1 MLGTWQS
8 VALVDLNQGNPRRS
22 PRLSFLPGQRRP
34 VGWCPVQ
41 THEIRKR
48 FLDHFVNAGHTEVPS
63 ASVILDDPNL
73 LFVNAGMVQFVPF
86 FLGQRTA
93 PYTTATSIQK
103 CIRTP
108 DIDEVGITTRHNTFF
123 QMAGNF
129 SFGDYFKRG
138 AIELAWTL
146 LTNPVSEG
154 GYGFDP
160 ERLWATVF
168 YDDDEAV
175 ALWQEVAGLP
185 PERIQRR
192 GMADNYWS
200 MGIPGPCG
208 PCSEIYYD
216 RGPEYGVEGGPE
228 ADENRYIEIWNLVFM
243 QNERGEGT
251 SKDDFEILG
260 PLPRQN
266 IDTGM
271 GVERIACL
279 LQGVDNVYETDL
291 LRPVIDTVEQ
301 YAPRGYGQGNGT
313 DDIRYRVIADHT
325 RTAAIIIADGV
336 TPSNEGRG
344 YVLRRLLRRII
355 RSAKLLGIEA
365 PIVGELMAT
374 VRDAMGPSYP
384 ELVTDFDRIS
394 RIAVAEETA
403 FNRTLA
409 SGSKLFED
417 AATAT
422 RSSGKTQLAGSDAF
436 ALHDTYGFPIELT
449 LEMAAEAGLSVDEL
463 GFRELMAEQRR
474 RAKADAAARKHAHAD
489 LSAFRELVDA
499 GPTEFT
505 GFDELSSEA
514 RILGIFVDGKRVP
527 VVAHHAPGDTELRVE
542 IVLDRTPLYA
552 ESGGQ
557 IADAGWITGTG
568 GSQSAKAAVTD
579 VQKIA
584 KSLWVHRVNVESGE
598 FVEGD
603 TIVAAV
609 DPHWR
614 RGATQGHSGTHM
626 VHAALRQVLGP
637 NAVQAGSLNRPGYL
651 RFDFNSQSALTEEQ
665 RNQVEEVSNEAVQA
679 DYPVNTFLTGLE
691 KAKAMGAMA
700 MFGEQYPDE
709 VRVVEIGGPFSLELC
724 GGTHVNNSAQ
734 IGPITILGESS
745 VGSGVR
751 RVEAYVG
758 LDSFRHLSKERAL
771 MAGLASSLKVPSD
784 EVPARVAILVEKLK
798 TAEKELERVR
808 LNAARSGAADAAG
821 TAEQIGTVRLV
832 AQRMA
837 SGMSAGDLRS
847 LVGDIKSRLG
857 SDPGVVVLIAEAD
870 SENGP
875 TVPFVVAANQAAQD
889 AGVRANEL
897 VQCVST
903 AVGGRGGGKPDLAQG
918 SGKDAAGIEAALAA
932 VRAEL
937 ARG

>member
-1 MLGTWQS
+1 M
-8 VALVDLNQGNPRRS
+8 
-22 PRLSFLPGQRRP
+22 
-34 VGWCPVQ
+34 Q

-48 FLDHFVNAGHTEVPS
+48 FLDHFVSAGHTEVPS

-73 LFVNAGMVQFVPF
+73 LFVNAGMVQFVPY

-93 PYTTATSIQK
+93 PYATATSVQK

-108 DIDEVGITTRHNTFF
+108 DIDEVGVTTRHNTFF

-129 SFGDYFKRG
+129 SFGDYFKRD
-138 AIELAWTL
+138 AIRLAWSL
-146 LTNPVSEG
+146 LTKSVDDG

-175 ALWQEVAGLP
+175 GLWQEIAGLP
-185 PERIQRR
+185 SERIQRR

-208 PCSEIYYD
+208 PCSEIYFD

-228 ADENRYIEIWNLVFM
+228 ANEDRYIEIWNLVFM
-243 QNERGEGT
+243 QNERGQGT
-251 SKDDFEILG
+251 SKEDFEILG

-291 LRPVIDTVEQ
+291 VRPVIDTVAR
-301 YAPRGYGQGNGT
+301 YAPRGYGAGNHA
-313 DDIRYRVIADHT
+313 DDVRYRIIADHT
-325 RTAAIIIADGV
+325 RTAAIIIGDGV
-336 TPSNEGRG
+336 TPGNEGRG

-355 RSAKLLGIEA
+355 RAAKLLGVEQPVMA
-365 PIVGELMAT
+365 DLMET

-384 ELVTDFDRIS
+384 ELVTDFDRIN

-403 FNRTLA
+403 FNRTLT
-409 SGSKLFED
+409 SGSRLFED
-417 AATAT
+417 AAAAT
-422 RSSGKTQLAGSDAF
+422 KAAGKTVLGGSEAF

-449 LEMAAEAGLSVDEL
+449 LEMAAETGLSVDEL

-505 GFDELSSEA
+505 GFDELTSQA
-514 RILGIFVDGKRVP
+514 RILGIFVDGRRVP
-527 VVAHHAPGDTELRVE
+527 VVAHNPRVHSEAPPPERVE

-557 IADAGWITGTG
+557 IADAGSITGTG
-568 GSQSAKAAVTD
+568 GSATAKAAVTD

-584 KSLWVHRVNVESGE
+584 KTLWVHRVNVESGE

-603 TIVAAV
+603 VVEAAV
-609 DPHWR
+609 DPDWR
-614 RGATQGHSGTHM
+614 HGSTQGHSGTHM
-626 VHAALRQVLGP
+626 VHGALRQVLGP

-651 RFDFNSQSALTEEQ
+651 RFDFNWQGPLSEQQRMDIEEIA
-665 RNQVEEVSNEAVQA
+665 NEAVQA
-679 DYPVNTFLTGLE
+679 DHEVHTFTTELD

-700 MFGEQYPDE
+700 LFGEQYPDK

-724 GGTHVNNSAQ
+724 GGTHVRNSAQ
-734 IGPITILGESS
+734 IGPVTLLGESS

-784 EVPARVAILVEKLK
+784 EVPARVANLVERLK
-798 TAEKELERVR
+798 VAEKEVERMR
-808 LNAARSGAADAAG
+808 LASAKAAGANAAAG
-821 TAEQIGTVRLV
+821 AEQVGKVRLV

-837 SGMSAGDLRS
+837 AGMSAGDLRS
-847 LVGDIKSRLG
+847 LAGDIRGKLG
-857 SDPGVVVLIAEAD
+857 VEPGVVVLIAEAD
-870 SENGP
+870 GS
-875 TVPFVVAANQAAQD
+875 VPFVVAVNPAAQD
-889 AGVRANEL
+889 VGVRADDL
-897 VQCVST
+897 VRQIAT
-903 AVGGRGGGKPDLAQG
+903 AVGGRGGGKADLAQG
-918 SGKDAAGIEAALAA
+918 SGSEPGGIDAALTS
-932 VRAEL
+932 VRAEM
-937 ARG
+937 ARS

>member
-1 MLGTWQS
+1 
-8 VALVDLNQGNPRRS
+8 VH
-22 PRLSFLPGQRRP
+22 
-34 VGWCPVQ
+34 

-48 FLDHFVNAGHTEVPS
+48 FLDHFVDAGHTEVAS

-73 LFVNAGMVQFVPF
+73 LFVNAGMVQFVPY
-86 FLGQRTA
+86 FLGQRTP
-93 PYTTATSIQK
+93 PYPTATSIQK

-129 SFGDYFKRG
+129 SFGDYFKRR

-146 LTNPVSEG
+146 LTRPVAEG
-154 GYGFDP
+154 GYGLDP

-168 YDDDEAV
+168 YDDDEAA

-216 RGPEYGVEGGPE
+216 RGSDYGIGGGPAANE
-228 ADENRYIEIWNLVFM
+228 DRYIEIWNLVFM

-251 SKDDFEILG
+251 GKDGFEILG

-271 GVERIACL
+271 GVERVACL

-291 LRPVIDTVEQ
+291 LRPVIDTVAR
-301 YAPRGYGQGNGT
+301 YAPRGYGQGDGP
-313 DDIRYRVIADHT
+313 DDIRYRVIADHS
-325 RTAAIIIADGV
+325 RTAAIIIGDGV
-336 TPSNEGRG
+336 TPANEGRG

-355 RSAKLLGIEA
+355 RAARLLGIER
-365 PIVGELMAT
+365 PVVGELMAT
-374 VRDAMGPSYP
+374 VRDAMGPSFP
-384 ELVTDFDRIS
+384 ELVEDFDRIS

-409 SGSKLFED
+409 SGSKLFEE
-417 AATAT
+417 AAAAT
-422 RSSGKTQLAGSDAF
+422 RSAGGAVLPGEQAF

-449 LEMAAEAGLSVDEL
+449 LEMAAEAGLDVDEL

-489 LSAFRELVDA
+489 LTAFREFVDTA
-499 GPTEFT
+499 PTEFT
-505 GFDELSSEA
+505 GFAELRSEA
-514 RILGIFVDGKRVP
+514 RILGIFVNGKRVP
-527 VVAHHAPGDTELRVE
+527 VAAHRPRVHSETPAPERVE

-557 IADAGWITGTG
+557 IADVGEIGGTG
-568 GSQSAKAAVTD
+568 AGATARAAVTD

-584 KSLWVHRVNVESGE
+584 RTLWVHRVNVESGE

-603 TIVAAV
+603 TVVVSV
-609 DPHWR
+609 DPKWR
-614 RGATQGHSGTHM
+614 HGATQGHSGTHL
-626 VHAALRQVLGP
+626 VHAALREVLGP

-651 RFDFNSQSALTEEQ
+651 RFDFTWQGALTEDQ
-665 RNQVEEVSNEAVQA
+665 RSRIEEIANEAVEA
-679 DYPVNTFLTGLE
+679 DHPVNTFTTGLE
-691 KAKAMGAMA
+691 QARSMGAMA
-700 MFGEQYPDE
+700 LFGEHYPDE

-724 GGTHVNNSAQ
+724 GGTHVRNSAQ
-734 IGPITILGESS
+734 VGPVTILGESS

-758 LDSFRHLSKERAL
+758 LDAFRHLARERTL
-771 MAGLASSLKVPSD
+771 MAGLAASLKVPSE
-784 EVPARVAILVEKLK
+784 EVPARVATLVERLK
-798 TAEKELERVR
+798 VAEKDLERAR
-808 LNAARSGAADAAG
+808 LAGARVAAADAAQS
-821 TAEQIGTVRLV
+821 AEQVGRVRLV
-832 AQRMA
+832 AQRLPA
-837 SGMSAGDLRS
+837 GMTAADLRS
-847 LVGDIKSRLG
+847 LVADIRG
-857 SDPGVVVLIAEAD
+857 RMGPAPAVVVLIGEGAPGKDNAAAA
-870 SENGP
+870 G
-875 TVPFVVAANQAAQD
+875 VPFVVAANPAAVD
-889 AGVRANEL
+889 AGVSASTL
-897 VQCVST
+897 VAPVAS
-903 AVGGRGGGKPDLAQG
+903 ALGGRGGGKADLAQG
-918 SGKDAAGIEAALAA
+918 SGSDPGGIAAALAA
-932 VRAEL
+932 VRSEL
-937 ARG
+937 ARS

>member
-1 MLGTWQS
+1 M
-8 VALVDLNQGNPRRS
+8 
-22 PRLSFLPGQRRP
+22 
-34 VGWCPVQ
+34 Q

-48 FLDHFVNAGHTEVPS
+48 FTDHFVNAGHTEVPS

-86 FLGQRTA
+86 FLGQRTP
-93 PYTTATSIQK
+93 PYDTATSIQK

-129 SFGDYFKRG
+129 SFGDYFKRR

-146 LTNPVSEG
+146 LTNPVDEG

-168 YDDDEAV
+168 YDDDEAIG
-175 ALWQEVAGLP
+175 LWQDVAGLP
-185 PERIQRR
+185 AERIQRR

-216 RGPEYGVEGGPE
+216 RGPEYGIEGGPE
-228 ADENRYIEIWNLVFM
+228 ANEDRYIEIWNLVFM

-251 SKDDFEILG
+251 SKEDFEILG

-291 LRPVIDTVEQ
+291 LRPVIDTAAAR
-301 YAPRGYGQGNGT
+301 APRGYGRGSSA
-313 DDIRYRVIADHT
+313 DDVRYRVIADHS
-325 RTAAIIIADGV
+325 RTAAIIIGDGV

-355 RSAKLLGIEA
+355 RAARLLGIEG
-365 PIVGELMAT
+365 PIIGKLMTT

-384 ELVTDFDRIS
+384 ELVTDFDRIN
-394 RIAVAEETA
+394 RIAIAEETA
-403 FNRTLA
+403 FTRTLS

-417 AATAT
+417 AAAAT
-422 RSSGKTQLAGSDAF
+422 RAAGRSELGGSDAF

-449 LEMAAEAGLSVDEL
+449 LEMAAEAGLTVDEL

-505 GFDELSSEA
+505 GFDELTTEA

-527 VVAHHAPGDTELRVE
+527 VVAHRPRVHSETVPPERVE

-557 IADAGWITGTG
+557 IADIGSITGTG
-568 GSQSAKAAVTD
+568 GGETARAAVTD

-584 KSLWVHRVNVESGE
+584 KTLFVHRVNVESGE

-603 TIVAAV
+603 TIVSAV
-609 DPHWR
+609 DQDWR

-651 RFDFNSQSALTEEQ
+651 RFDFNAQNALNPDQ
-665 RNQVEEVSNEAVQA
+665 FAQIQEVANEAVQA
-679 DYPVNTFLTGLE
+679 DFAVNTFLAPLE

-724 GGTHVNNSAQ
+724 GGTHVRNSAQ

-758 LDSFRHLSKERAL
+758 LDSFRHLAKERAL

-784 EVPARVAILVEKLK
+784 EVPARVAALVEKLK
-798 TAEKELERVR
+798 AAEKELEKVR
-808 LNAARSGAADAAG
+808 LATARAGAADAAG
-821 TAEQIGTVRLV
+821 TAEQVGRVRLV
-832 AQRMA
+832 AQRMPA
-837 SGMSAGDLRS
+837 GMSAGDLRS

-857 SDPGVVVLIAEAD
+857 AAAGVVALIAESD
-870 SENGP
+870 ES
-875 TVPFVVAANQAAQD
+875 VPFVVAANQAAQD
-889 AGVRANEL
+889 AGVRAND
-897 VQCVST
+897 VVT
-903 AVGGRGGGKPDLAQG
+903 AIAAAVDGRGGGKADLAQG
-918 SGKDAAGIEAALAA
+918 SGKNPAGIDAALAA
-932 VRAEL
+932 VRSEL

>member
-1 MLGTWQS
+1 M
-8 VALVDLNQGNPRRS
+8 
-22 PRLSFLPGQRRP
+22 
-34 VGWCPVQ
+34 Q

-48 FLDHFVNAGHTEVPS
+48 FLDHFVTAGHTEVPS

-73 LFVNAGMVQFVPF
+73 LFVNAGMVQFVPY
-86 FLGQRTA
+86 FLGQRTP
-93 PYTTATSIQK
+93 PYDTATSIQK

-129 SFGDYFKRG
+129 SFGDYFKRR
-138 AIELAWTL
+138 AIELAWEL
-146 LTNPVSEG
+146 LTKPVADG
-154 GYGFDP
+154 GYGMDP

-168 YDDDEAV
+168 YDDDEAER
-175 ALWQEVAGLP
+175 LWQEVAGLP

-216 RGPEYGVEGGPE
+216 RGPEYGIEGGPE
-228 ADENRYIEIWNLVFM
+228 ANEDRYIEIWNLVFM

-251 SKDDFEILG
+251 SKEDFEILG
-260 PLPRQN
+260 PLPRKN

-291 LRPVIDTVEQ
+291 LRPVIDKAAQ
-301 YAPRGYGQGNGT
+301 YAPRGYGAGNN
-313 DDIRYRVIADHT
+313 DDDVRYRVIADHS
-325 RTAAIIIADGV
+325 RTAAVIIADGV

-355 RSAKLLGIEA
+355 RSAKLLGIER
-365 PIVGELMAT
+365 PIVGELMTT

-384 ELVTDFDRIS
+384 EMVTDFDRIS

-417 AATAT
+417 AAAAT
-422 RSSGKTQLAGSDAF
+422 RASGSTELGGAEAF
-436 ALHDTYGFPIELT
+436 TLHDTYGFPIELT

-505 GFDELSSEA
+505 GFEELSSQA

-527 VVAHHAPGDTELRVE
+527 VVAHHPRVHSETVPPERVE

-557 IADAGWITGTG
+557 IADIGWLNGTG
-568 GSQSAKAAVTD
+568 ASESARAAVTD

-584 KSLWVHRVNVESGE
+584 KTLWVHRVNVESGE

-609 DPHWR
+609 DPQWR
-614 RGATQGHSGTHM
+614 HGATQGHSGTHM
-626 VHAALRQVLGP
+626 VHAALREVLGP

-651 RFDFNSQSALTEEQ
+651 RFDFNWQGALTDDQRGRIEEIA
-665 RNQVEEVSNEAVQA
+665 NQAVQA
-679 DYPVNTFLTGLE
+679 DYPVNTFLTGLD

-700 MFGEQYPDE
+700 LFGEQYPE
-709 VRVVEIGGPFSLELC
+709 QVRVVEIGGPFSLELC
-724 GGTHVNNSAQ
+724 GGTHVRNSAQ
-734 IGPITILGESS
+734 IGPVTLLGESS

-771 MAGLASSLKVPSD
+771 MAGLASSLKVPSE
-784 EVPARVAILVEKLK
+784 EVPARVATLVERLK
-798 TAEKELERVR
+798 SAEKELERMR
-808 LNAARSGAADAAG
+808 LASARAAAGNAAA
-821 TAEQIGTVRLV
+821 TAEQIGKVRLV

-837 SGMSAGDLRS
+837 AGMTAADLRS
-847 LVGDIKSRLG
+847 LVGDIRSRFG
-857 SDPGVVVLIAEAD
+857 AEPGVVVLAAE
-870 SENGP
+870 GP
-875 TVPFVVAANQAAQD
+875 EGTVPFVVAANQAAQD
-889 AGVRANEL
+889 AGVRASDL
-897 VQCVST
+897 VGVVG
-903 AVGGRGGGKPDLAQG
+903 AAIGGRGGGKADLAQG
-918 SGKDAAGIEAALAA
+918 SGKDSSGIEAALGA
-932 VRAEL
+932 VRAAL
-937 ARG
+937 AGN

>member
-1 MLGTWQS
+1 M
-8 VALVDLNQGNPRRS
+8 
-22 PRLSFLPGQRRP
+22 
-34 VGWCPVQ
+34 Q

-48 FLDHFVNAGHTEVPS
+48 FTDHFVKAGHTEVPS

-73 LFVNAGMVQFVPF
+73 LFVNAGMVQFVPY
-86 FLGQRTA
+86 FLGQRTP

-108 DIDEVGITTRHNTFF
+108 DIDEVGVTTRHNTFF

-129 SFGDYFKRG
+129 SFGDYFKRR

-160 ERLWATVF
+160 QRLWATVF

-175 ALWQEVAGLP
+175 QLWQEVAGLP

-216 RGPEYGVEGGPE
+216 RGPEYGVAGGPE
-228 ADENRYIEIWNLVFM
+228 ANEDRYIEIWNLVFM

-251 SKDDFEILG
+251 SKEDFEILG
-260 PLPRQN
+260 PLPRRN

-271 GVERIACL
+271 GIERIACL

-291 LRPVIDTVEQ
+291 LRPVIDAAARHTS
-301 YAPRGYGQGNGT
+301 RGYGRGSAT
-313 DDIRYRVIADHT
+313 DDVRYRVIADHS
-325 RTAAIIIADGV
+325 RTAAVIIADGV

-355 RSAKLLGIEA
+355 RAAKLLGIER
-365 PIVGELMAT
+365 PIVGELMET

-384 ELVTDFDRIS
+384 ELVTDFDRIN

-417 AATAT
+417 AAAAT
-422 RSSGKTQLAGSDAF
+422 RSAGRTELPGAQAF

-489 LSAFRELVDA
+489 LTAFRELVDA

-505 GFDELSSEA
+505 GFDELSSQA

-527 VVAHHAPGDTELRVE
+527 VAAHHPRVHSETVPPERVE

-557 IADAGWITGTG
+557 IADAGHITGTG
-568 GSQSAKAAVTD
+568 AGESARAAVTD

-584 KSLWVHRVNVESGE
+584 KTLWVHRVNVESGE

-603 TIVAAV
+603 TVLAAV
-609 DPHWR
+609 DPEWR

-651 RFDFNSQSALTEEQ
+651 RFDFNSQGPLTDEQ
-665 RNQVEEVSNEAVQA
+665 RNRVEEVANEAVQA
-679 DYPVNTFLTGLE
+679 DFPVNTFLTGLD

-724 GGTHVNNSAQ
+724 GGTHVHNSAQ
-734 IGPITILGESS
+734 IGPITILGEAS

-758 LDSFRHLSKERAL
+758 LDSFRHLAKERAL

-784 EVPARVAILVEKLK
+784 EVPARVATLVERLRS
-798 TAEKELERVR
+798 AEKELERVR
-808 LNAARSGAADAAG
+808 LSAARPAAG
-821 TAEQIGTVRLV
+821 R
-832 AQRMA
+832 
-837 SGMSAGDLRS
+837 
-847 LVGDIKSRLG
+847 
-857 SDPGVVVLIAEAD
+857 P
-870 SENGP
+870 
-875 TVPFVVAANQAAQD
+875 
-889 AGVRANEL
+889 
-897 VQCVST
+897 
-903 AVGGRGGGKPDLAQG
+903 
-918 SGKDAAGIEAALAA
+918 
-932 VRAEL
+932 
-937 ARG
+937 

>member
-1 MLGTWQS
+1 M
-8 VALVDLNQGNPRRS
+8 
-22 PRLSFLPGQRRP
+22 
-34 VGWCPVQ
+34 Q

-48 FLDHFVNAGHTEVPS
+48 FLDHFVKAGHTEVPS

-73 LFVNAGMVQFVPF
+73 LFVNAGMVQFVPY
-86 FLGQRTA
+86 FLGART
-93 PYTTATSIQK
+93 PPWDRATSVQK

-129 SFGDYFKRG
+129 SFGDYFKKG

-160 ERLWATVF
+160 ERLWATV
-168 YDDDEAV
+168 YLDDDEAIQ
-175 ALWQEVAGLP
+175 LWQEVAGLP
-185 PERIQRR
+185 LERIQRR

-216 RGPEYGVEGGPE
+216 RGPEYGIEGGPE
-228 ADENRYIEIWNLVFM
+228 ANEDRYIEIWNLVFM

-260 PLPRQN
+260 PLPRKN

-291 LRPVIDTVEQ
+291 VRPVIDLVAGI
-301 YAPRGYGQGNGT
+301 APRGYGAGSHE
-313 DDIRYRVIADHT
+313 DDVRYRIIGDHS
-325 RTAAIIIADGV
+325 RTAAIIIGDGV
-336 TPSNEGRG
+336 SPGNEGRG

-355 RSAKLLGIEA
+355 RAAKLLGVEE
-365 PIVGELMAT
+365 PIMSRLMTT
-374 VRDAMGPSYP
+374 VRDEMGPSYP
-384 ELVTDFDRIS
+384 ELVTDFERIN

-409 SGSKLFED
+409 AGSRLFDD
-417 AATAT
+417 AAAAT
-422 RSSGKTQLAGSDAF
+422 KKSGTTVLSGTDAF
-436 ALHDTYGFPIELT
+436 TLHDTYGFPIDLT
-449 LEMAAEAGLSVDEL
+449 LEMAAEAGLSVDEQ
-463 GFRELMAEQRR
+463 GFRSLMAEQRQ
-474 RAKADAAARKHAHAD
+474 RAKADAAARKQAHTD
-489 LSAFRELVDA
+489 LSAYRELVDT

-505 GFDELSSEA
+505 GFDELSTEA
-514 RILGIFVDGKRVP
+514 SILGIFVDGKRVP
-527 VVAHHAPGDTELRVE
+527 VVTHEDVDAERVE
-542 IVLDRTPLYA
+542 LILDRTPFYA
-552 ESGGQ
+552 EAGGQ
-557 IADAGWITGTG
+557 IADEGVITGTG
-568 GSQSAKAAVTD
+568 ASGAAKAAVTD

-584 KSLWVHRVNVESGE
+584 KTLWAHRINVESGE

-603 TIVAAV
+603 TVTAAV
-609 DPHWR
+609 DPKWR

-637 NAVQAGSLNRPGYL
+637 TAVQAGSLNRPGYL
-651 RFDFNSQSALTEEQ
+651 RFDFNWQGALTDDQ
-665 RNQVEEVSNEAVQA
+665 RSQIEEVTNEAVEA
-679 DYPVNTFLTGLE
+679 DYQVNTFVTALD

-700 MFGEQYPDE
+700 MFGENYPDQ

-724 GGTHVNNSAQ
+724 GGTHVHNSAQ
-734 IGPITILGESS
+734 IGPVTILGESS

-758 LDSFRHLSKERAL
+758 LESFRHLAKERAL

-784 EVPARVAILVEKLK
+784 EVPARVANLVERLK
-798 TAEKELERVR
+798 AAEKELDKAR
-808 LNAARSGAADAAG
+808 LANARAAAANAAAGAE
-821 TAEQIGTVRLV
+821 TIGKVRVV

-837 SGMSAGDLRS
+837 GGMSAGDLRS
-847 LVGDIKSRLG
+847 LVGDIKGKLG
-857 SDPGVVVLIAEAD
+857 SDPGVVALIAEGEDDA
-870 SENGP
+870 
-875 TVPFVVAANQAAQD
+875 VPFVVAVNPAAQD
-889 AGVRANEL
+889 LGLRANEL
-897 VQCVST
+897 VKQFGA
-903 AVGGRGGGKPDLAQG
+903 AVNGRGGGKADMAQG
-918 SGKDAAGIEAALAA
+918 SGKGAAGIDAALAA
-932 VRAEL
+932 LRAEIG
-937 ARG
+937 RG

>member
-1 MLGTWQS
+1 M
-8 VALVDLNQGNPRRS
+8 
-22 PRLSFLPGQRRP
+22 
-34 VGWCPVQ
+34 Q

-48 FLDHFVNAGHTEVPS
+48 FLDHFVTAGHTEVPS

-73 LFVNAGMVQFVPF
+73 LFVNAGMVQFVPY
-86 FLGQRTA
+86 FLGQRTP
-93 PYTTATSIQK
+93 PYDTATSIQK

-129 SFGDYFKRG
+129 SFGDYFKRR
-138 AIELAWTL
+138 AIELAWEL
-146 LTNPVSEG
+146 LTKPVADG
-154 GYGFDP
+154 GYGMDP

-168 YDDDEAV
+168 YDDDEAER
-175 ALWQEVAGLP
+175 LWQEVAGLP

-216 RGPEYGVEGGPE
+216 RGPEYGIEGGPE
-228 ADENRYIEIWNLVFM
+228 ANEDRYIEIWNLVFM

-251 SKDDFEILG
+251 SKEDFEILG
-260 PLPRQN
+260 PLPRKN

-291 LRPVIDTVEQ
+291 LRPVIDKAAQ
-301 YAPRGYGQGNGT
+301 YAPRGYGAGNN
-313 DDIRYRVIADHT
+313 DDDVRYRVIADHS
-325 RTAAIIIADGV
+325 RTAAVIIADGV

-355 RSAKLLGIEA
+355 RSAKLLGIER

-384 ELVTDFDRIS
+384 EMVTDFDRIN

-409 SGSKLFED
+409 SGSKLFEEA
-417 AATAT
+417 AATT
-422 RSSGKTQLAGSDAF
+422 RASGSAELGGAEAF
-436 ALHDTYGFPIELT
+436 TLHDTYGFPIELT

-505 GFDELSSEA
+505 GFDELSSQA

-527 VVAHHAPGDTELRVE
+527 VVAHHPRVHSETMPPERVE

-557 IADAGWITGTG
+557 IADVGWLTGTG
-568 GSQSAKAAVTD
+568 ASESARAAVAD

-584 KSLWVHRVNVESGE
+584 KTLWVHRVNVESGE

-609 DPHWR
+609 DPQWR

-626 VHAALRQVLGP
+626 VHAALREVLGP

-651 RFDFNSQSALTEEQ
+651 RFDFNWQGALTDDQRGRIEEIA
-665 RNQVEEVSNEAVQA
+665 NEAVQA
-679 DYPVNTFLTGLE
+679 DYPVNTFLTELDR
-691 KAKAMGAMA
+691 AKAMGAMA
-700 MFGEQYPDE
+700 LFGEQYPE
-709 VRVVEIGGPFSLELC
+709 QVRVVEIGGPFSLELC
-724 GGTHVNNSAQ
+724 GGTHVHNSAQ
-734 IGPITILGESS
+734 IGPVTLLGDSS

-758 LDSFRHLSKERAL
+758 LDSFRHLSRERAL
-771 MAGLASSLKVPSD
+771 MAGLASSLKVPSE
-784 EVPARVAILVEKLK
+784 EVPARVATLVERLRA
-798 TAEKELERVR
+798 AEKELERVR
-808 LNAARSGAADAAG
+808 LASARAAAGNAAA
-821 TAEQIGTVRLV
+821 TAEQVGKVRLV
-832 AQRMA
+832 AQRLA
-837 SGMSAGDLRS
+837 AGMTAADLRS
-847 LVGDIKSRLG
+847 LVGDIRSRFG
-857 SDPGVVVLIAEAD
+857 TEPGVVVLLAE
-870 SENGP
+870 GP
-875 TVPFVVAANQAAQD
+875 EGTVPFVVASNPAAQE
-889 AGVRANEL
+889 AGVRANDL
-897 VQCVST
+897 VGVVAA
-903 AVGGRGGGKPDLAQG
+903 AVGGRGGGKADLAQG
-918 SGKDAAGIEAALAA
+918 SGKDSSGIEAALGA

-937 ARG
+937 AGS

>member
-1 MLGTWQS
+1 M
-8 VALVDLNQGNPRRS
+8 
-22 PRLSFLPGQRRP
+22 
-34 VGWCPVQ
+34 Q

-86 FLGQRTA
+86 FLGQRTP
-93 PYTTATSIQK
+93 PYPTATSVQK

-146 LTNPVSEG
+146 LTKPVADG

-160 ERLWATVF
+160 ERLWATVYF
-168 YDDDEAV
+168 DDDEAIE
-175 ALWQEVAGLP
+175 LWQEIAGLP

-216 RGPEYGVEGGPE
+216 RGPDYGVDGGPE
-228 ADENRYIEIWNLVFM
+228 ANEDRYIEIWNLVFM

-251 SKDDFEILG
+251 GKSDFEILG
-260 PLPRQN
+260 PLPRKN

-291 LRPVIDTVEQ
+291 VRPVIDVVAAL
-301 YAPRGYGQGNGT
+301 APRGYGAGNHA
-313 DDIRYRVIADHT
+313 DDVRYRIIADHS
-325 RTAAIIIADGV
+325 RTAAIIIGDGV
-336 TPSNEGRG
+336 SPGNEGRG

-355 RSAKLLGIEA
+355 RAAKLLGVEA
-365 PIVGELMAT
+365 PIMATLMAT

-384 ELVTDFDRIS
+384 ELVTDFDRIN

-409 SGSKLFED
+409 AGSKLFAET
-417 AATAT
+417 AEAT
-422 RSSGKTQLAGSDAF
+422 RAAGKATLSGVDAF
-436 ALHDTYGFPIELT
+436 TLHDTYGFPIDLT
-449 LEMAAEAGLSVDEL
+449 LEMASEAGLSVDEL

-474 RAKADAAARKHAHAD
+474 RAKADAAARKNAHAD
-489 LSAFRELVDA
+489 LTAYRELVDA

-505 GFDELSSEA
+505 GFDELA
-514 RILGIFVDGKRVP
+514 TQAKILGIFVDGKRVP
-527 VVAHHAPGDTELRVE
+527 VVSHGAETRDADRVE

-557 IADAGWITGTG
+557 IADIGAICGTG
-568 GSQSAKAAVTD
+568 ASASAKAAVTD

-584 KSLWVHRVNVESGE
+584 KTLFVHRVNVESGE

-603 TIVAAV
+603 TVTAEV
-609 DPHWR
+609 DPAWR

-626 VHAALRQVLGP
+626 VHAALREVLGP

-651 RFDFNSQSALTEEQ
+651 RFDFNWTGPLTESQ
-665 RNQVEEVSNEAVQA
+665 RTEIEAVANEAVQA
-679 DYPVNTFLTGLE
+679 DHEVHTFTTELE
-691 KAKAMGAMA
+691 RAKSMGAMA
-700 MFGEQYPDE
+700 LFGEAYPDE

-724 GGTHVNNSAQ
+724 GGTHVHNSAQ
-734 IGPITILGESS
+734 IGPVTLLGESS
-745 VGSGVR
+745 VGSGIR

-758 LDSFRHLSKERAL
+758 LESFRHLARERAL
-771 MAGLASSLKVPSD
+771 MAGLASSLKVPSE
-784 EVPARVAILVEKLK
+784 EVPARVATLIERLK
-798 TAEKELERVR
+798 VAEKELQRSR
-808 LNAARSGAADAAG
+808 LATARAAAADAAAG
-821 TAEQIGTVRLV
+821 AETIGRVRVV
-832 AQRMA
+832 AQRLA
-837 SGMSAGDLRS
+837 GEFSAGDLRA
-847 LVGDIKSRLG
+847 LVGDIRGKLG
-857 SDPGVVVLIAEAD
+857 SDPAVVALIAHGAD
-870 SENGP
+870 GA
-875 TVPFVVAANQAAQD
+875 VPFVVAVNPAAVDLGLSANDLVKALGAAVD
-889 AGVRANEL
+889 
-897 VQCVST
+897 
-903 AVGGRGGGKPDLAQG
+903 GRGGGKADQAQG
-918 SGKDAAGIEAALAA
+918 SGRNPAGIDAALAA
-932 VRAEL
+932 LRAEI
-937 ARG
+937 ARS

>member
-1 MLGTWQS
+1 M
-8 VALVDLNQGNPRRS
+8 
-22 PRLSFLPGQRRP
+22 
-34 VGWCPVQ
+34 Q

-48 FLDHFVNAGHTEVPS
+48 FLDHFVDAGHTEVPS

-86 FLGQRTA
+86 FLGQRTP
-93 PYTTATSIQK
+93 PYDTAVSIQK

-129 SFGDYFKRG
+129 SFGDYFKRR
-138 AIELAWTL
+138 AIELAWSL
-146 LTNPVSEG
+146 LTKPIAEG

-175 ALWQEVAGLP
+175 QLWQEVAGLP

-216 RGPEYGVEGGPE
+216 RGPDYGVEGGPE
-228 ADENRYIEIWNLVFM
+228 ANEDRYIEIWNLVFM

-251 SKDDFEILG
+251 GKNDFEILG

-271 GVERIACL
+271 GIERIACL

-291 LRPVIDTVEQ
+291 MRPVIDKVAD
-301 YAPRGYGQGNGT
+301 YAPRGYGQGNH
-313 DDIRYRVIADHT
+313 DDDVRYRVIADHS
-325 RTAAIIIADGV
+325 RTAAIIIGDGV

-355 RSAKLLGIEA
+355 RAAKLLGIER
-365 PIVGELMAT
+365 PIVGELMET

-384 ELVTDFDRIS
+384 ELAADFDRIR

-409 SGSKLFED
+409 SGSRLFEE
-417 AATAT
+417 AAAAT
-422 RSSGKTQLAGSDAF
+422 RSAGKAVLGGSDAF
-436 ALHDTYGFPIELT
+436 TLHDTYGFPIELT
-449 LEMAAEAGLSVDEL
+449 LEMAAEAGLTVDEL

-505 GFDELSSEA
+505 GFTELSSPA

-527 VVAHHAPGDTELRVE
+527 VVGHHGRVHSESVAPERVE

-557 IADAGWITGTG
+557 IADVGWITGTG
-568 GSQSAKAAVTD
+568 TGESAKAAVTD
-579 VQKIA
+579 VQKIG
-584 KSLWVHRVNVESGE
+584 KTLWVHRVNVESGE

-603 TIVAAV
+603 TVTASV
-609 DPHWR
+609 DPGWR
-614 RGATQGHSGTHM
+614 HGATQGHSGTHM

-651 RFDFNSQSALTEEQ
+651 RFDFNWQGALTDAQRTQIEEIT
-665 RNQVEEVSNEAVQA
+665 NEAVQA
-679 DYPVNTFLTGLE
+679 DYPVNTFTTELD

-700 MFGEQYPDE
+700 LFGEQYPDQ

-724 GGTHVNNSAQ
+724 GGTHVHNSAQ
-734 IGPITILGESS
+734 IGPVTILGESS

-758 LDSFRHLSKERAL
+758 LDSFRHLARERAL
-771 MAGLASSLKVPSD
+771 MAGLASSLKVPSE
-784 EVPARVAILVEKLK
+784 EVPARVATLVERLK
-798 TAEKELERVR
+798 AAEKELDRVR
-808 LNAARSGAADAAG
+808 LSSARASAGNAAA
-821 TAEQIGTVRLV
+821 TAETVGKVRLV
-832 AQRMA
+832 AQQMPA
-837 SGMSAGDLRS
+837 GMTAGDLRS
-847 LVGDIKSRLG
+847 LVGDIRARLG
-857 SDPGVVVLIAEAD
+857 SDPGVVVLVAE
-870 SENGP
+870 GP
-875 TVPFVVAANQAAQD
+875 DGGEGPSVPFVVSANDAAQH
-889 AGVRANEL
+889 AGVRANDL
-897 VQCVST
+897 VGVLAA
-903 AVGGRGGGKPDLAQG
+903 AVGGRGGGKADLAQG
-918 SGKDAAGIEAALAA
+918 SGKDPAGISAGLAA

-937 ARG
+937 TRS

>member
-1 MLGTWQS
+1 M
-8 VALVDLNQGNPRRS
+8 
-22 PRLSFLPGQRRP
+22 
-34 VGWCPVQ
+34 Q

-48 FLDHFVNAGHTEVPS
+48 FLDHFVKAGHTEVPS

-73 LFVNAGMVQFVPF
+73 LFVNAGMVQFVPY
-86 FLGQRTA
+86 FLGART
-93 PYTTATSIQK
+93 PPWDRATSVQK

-129 SFGDYFKRG
+129 SFGDYFKKG

-160 ERLWATVF
+160 ERLWATV
-168 YDDDEAV
+168 YLDDDEAIQ
-175 ALWQEVAGLP
+175 LWQEVAGLP
-185 PERIQRR
+185 LERIQRR

-216 RGPEYGVEGGPE
+216 RGPEYGIEGGPE
-228 ADENRYIEIWNLVFM
+228 ANEDRYIEIWNLVFM

-251 SKDDFEILG
+251 SKTDFEILG
-260 PLPRQN
+260 PLPRKN

-291 LRPVIDTVEQ
+291 VRPVIDLVAGI
-301 YAPRGYGQGNGT
+301 APRGYGAGNHE
-313 DDIRYRVIADHT
+313 DDVRYRIIGDHS
-325 RTAAIIIADGV
+325 RTAAIIIGDGV
-336 TPSNEGRG
+336 SPGNEGRG

-355 RSAKLLGIEA
+355 RAAKLLGVEE
-365 PIVGELMAT
+365 PIMSRLMAT
-374 VRDAMGPSYP
+374 VRDEMGPSYP
-384 ELVTDFDRIS
+384 ELVTDFERIN

-409 SGSKLFED
+409 AGSRLFDD
-417 AATAT
+417 AAAAT
-422 RSSGKTQLAGSDAF
+422 KKSGTTVLSGADAF
-436 ALHDTYGFPIELT
+436 TLHDTYGFPIDLT
-449 LEMAAEAGLSVDEL
+449 LEMAAEAGLSVDEQ
-463 GFRELMAEQRR
+463 GFRSLMAEQRQ
-474 RAKADAAARKHAHAD
+474 RAKADAAARKQAHTD
-489 LSAFRELVDA
+489 LSAYRELVDA

-505 GFDELSSEA
+505 GFDELSTEA

-527 VVAHHAPGDTELRVE
+527 VVTHGDVDAERVE
-542 IVLDRTPLYA
+542 LILDRTPFYA
-552 ESGGQ
+552 EAGGQ
-557 IADAGWITGTG
+557 IADEGTISGTG
-568 GSQSAKAAVTD
+568 ASATAKAAVTD

-584 KSLWVHRVNVESGE
+584 KTLWAHRINVESGE

-603 TIVAAV
+603 TVTAAV
-609 DPHWR
+609 DPKWR

-637 NAVQAGSLNRPGYL
+637 TAVQAGSLNRPGYL
-651 RFDFNSQSALTEEQ
+651 RFDFNWQGALTDDQ
-665 RNQVEEVSNEAVQA
+665 RSQIEEVTNQAVEA
-679 DYPVNTFLTGLE
+679 DYQVNTFVTALD

-700 MFGEQYPDE
+700 MFGENYPDQ

-724 GGTHVNNSAQ
+724 GGTHVHNSAQ
-734 IGPITILGESS
+734 IGPVTILGESS

-758 LDSFRHLSKERAL
+758 LESFRHLAKERAL
-771 MAGLASSLKVPSD
+771 MAGLASSLKVPSE
-784 EVPARVAILVEKLK
+784 EVPARVANLVERLK
-798 TAEKELERVR
+798 AAEKELDKVR
-808 LNAARSGAADAAG
+808 LANARAAAANAAAGA
-821 TAEQIGTVRLV
+821 EIIGKVRVV

-837 SGMSAGDLRS
+837 GGMSGGDLRS
-847 LVGDIKSRLG
+847 LVGDIKGKLG
-857 SDPGVVVLIAEAD
+857 SDPGVVALIAEGEDD
-870 SENGP
+870 S
-875 TVPFVVAANQAAQD
+875 VPFVVAVNPAAQD
-889 AGVRANEL
+889 LGLRADEL
-897 VQCVST
+897 VKQFSA
-903 AVGGRGGGKPDLAQG
+903 AVNGRGGGKADMAQG
-918 SGKDAAGIEAALAA
+918 SGKGAAGIDAALAA
-932 VRAEL
+932 LRAEIG
-937 ARG
+937 RS